1 LLVAFC
7 FVLLDYLFVCS
18 LRSLFPSSRKS
29 SISEQNTPSG
39 SSTMPITSTPS
50 SINVSRTYSTFSSPS
65 IQPNDSIS
73 TGISTKNR
81 KTTLKTN
88 IPLLSPP
95 ASK

>member
-1 LLVAFC
+1 
-7 FVLLDYLFVCS
+7 
-18 LRSLFPSSRKS
+18 
-29 SISEQNTPSG
+29 
-39 SSTMPITSTPS
+39 MPITSTPS